1 MRERCREFRSAL
13 FSFSSFFFFL
23 LFAIASRSCL
33 RFYRRCIFVLT
44 FNPRCFYLYPF
55 ACSYCFALIR
65 SLFSITI
72 FFFYKL
78 DGSPF
83 WHLNG
88 IFLIPLNSVSIYC
101 YPLFFKRY
109 CYLKIDLF
117 IHIFHLAAI
126 QRDTVLFL
134 MFLFAV
140 DKRGFTRS
148 VDNSRWRSVKKIP
161 IVENGNL

>member
-1 MRERCREFRSAL
+1 MVLQLMRERCREFRSAL
-13 FSFSSFFFFL
+13 FSFSSFFFFFL

-55 ACSYCFALIR
+55 ACSYCFALIQN
-65 SLFSITI
+65 LFNIAI

-88 IFLIPLNSVSIYC
+88 ICWVALNSVSIYC
-101 YPLFFKRY
+101 YPLFFKRC

-117 IHIFHLAAI
+117 IYFFHLAVI
-126 QRDTVLFL
+126 HRDTILFS

-140 DKRGFTRS
+140 DKCGFTRS
-148 VDNSRWRSVKKIP
+148 VDNSR
-161 IVENGNL
+161 

>member
-13 FSFSSFFFFL
+13 FSFSSFLFFFL

-55 ACSYCFALIR
+55 ACSYCFALIQN
-65 SLFSITI
+65 LFNIAI

-88 IFLIPLNSVSIYC
+88 ICWVALNSVSIYC
-101 YPLFFKRY
+101 YPLFFKRC

-117 IHIFHLAAI
+117 IYFFHLAVI
-126 QRDTVLFL
+126 HRDTILFS

-140 DKRGFTRS
+140 DKCGFTRS
-148 VDNSRWRSVKKIP
+148 VDNSR
-161 IVENGNL
+161 

>member
-1 MRERCREFRSAL
+1 MVLQLMRERCREFRSAL
-13 FSFSSFFFFL
+13 FSFSSFLFFFL

-55 ACSYCFALIR
+55 ACSYCFALIQN
-65 SLFSITI
+65 LFNIAI

-88 IFLIPLNSVSIYC
+88 ICWVALNSVSIYC
-101 YPLFFKRY
+101 YPLFFKRC

-117 IHIFHLAAI
+117 IYFFHLAVI
-126 QRDTVLFL
+126 HRDTILFS

-140 DKRGFTRS
+140 DKCGFTRS
-148 VDNSRWRSVKKIP
+148 VDNSR
-161 IVENGNL
+161 

>member
-1 MRERCREFRSAL
+1 MVLQLMRERCREFRSAL
-13 FSFSSFFFFL
+13 FSFSSFFFFFL

-55 ACSYCFALIR
+55 ACSYCFALIQN
-65 SLFSITI
+65 LFNIAI

-88 IFLIPLNSVSIYC
+88 ICWVALNSVSIYC
-101 YPLFFKRY
+101 YPLFFKRC

-117 IHIFHLAAI
+117 IYIFHLAVI
-126 QRDTVLFL
+126 HRDTILFSIL
-134 MFLFAV
+134 LICC
-140 DKRGFTRS
+140 
-148 VDNSRWRSVKKIP
+148 W
-161 IVENGNL
+161 